1 MEDSVPGRKKKRARK
16 SYRSSGTPGS
26 TSTSVDLAGTWMRE
40 EGGVVQ
46 QLVVS
51 KTDAI
56 WLGPWEFSQSG
67 GDWATMTESLVKN
80 LTANN
85 MQVDDDGDFLRVV

>member
-1 MEDSVPGRKKKRARK
+1 MEDPVSRRKKKRARK
-16 SYRSSGTPGS
+16 SYRNSGTPGS
-26 TSTSVDLAGTWMRE
+26 ASTSVDLAGTWMRE

-51 KTDAI
+51 KTNAT
-56 WLGPWEFSQSG
+56 WLGPWEFNQSG
-67 GDWATMTESLVKN
+67 GDWETMTGSLVKN

-85 MQVDDDGDFLRVV
+85 VQVEDDGDFLRVV

>member
-1 MEDSVPGRKKKRARK
+1 M
-16 SYRSSGTPGS
+16 
-26 TSTSVDLAGTWMRE
+26 
-40 EGGVVQ
+40 
-46 QLVVS
+46 S
-51 KTDAI
+51 KTDAT

-80 LTANN
+80 LIANN